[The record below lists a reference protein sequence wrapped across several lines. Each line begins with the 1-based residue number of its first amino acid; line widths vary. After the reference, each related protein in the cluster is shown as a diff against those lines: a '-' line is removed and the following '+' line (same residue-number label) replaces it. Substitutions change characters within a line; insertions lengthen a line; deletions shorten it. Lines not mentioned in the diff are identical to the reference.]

1 MPRTLEIADVDV
13 LNFYQALPEDDQNRL
28 LEIRKFLATEIS
40 PHLAGY
46 WSRDEFPYDLAKKI
60 ADLGYSH
67 FDGMSSN
74 PLMRKYLMAELA
86 RCDISLSVYFAL
98 SNELVGATFELLAS
112 EEQQAQ
118 WLPGIRS
125 METIG
130 CFALTEPEHGSDV
143 AQGTTTTARLD
154 GDEWVLN
161 GAKRW
166 IGNGTIAHVAIVWA
180 RDEADGQVKGF
191 IVETDR
197 EGFEATKIEY
207 KTAVRIV
214 QNADITLT
222 DVRIP
227 RANKLAKADS
237 FQATGAVLQRSRNG
251 LAWQAVGAQMGIFD
265 IARSYALQRNQF
277 GRPIAK
283 FQLMQSLLVQIA
295 GNLAASLGMAH
306 RAAELEV
313 RGEVDM
319 TQAALVKLT
328 TSQFCR
334 ESAALG
340 RQLMGGNGTLA
351 DYGMGRF
358 FSDAEAIFTYEGS
371 YEINTLLAG
380 RGITGMSAFI

>member
-1 MPRTLEIADVDV
+1 MPKTLDLTDVDV
-13 LNFYQALPEDDQNRL
+13 LNFYRQLPEGDQNRL
-28 LEIRKFLATEIS
+28 AEIRNFLAEEVS
-40 PHLAGY
+40 PHLATF
-46 WSRDEFPYDLAKKI
+46 WSKDEFPIELAKKI
-60 ADLGYSH
+60 ADLGYGH
-67 FDGMSSN
+67 LDGMSPD

-98 SNELVGATFELLAS
+98 ANELVGATLELLAS
-112 EEQQAQ
+112 EDQQAQ

-125 METIG
+125 MEIIG

-161 GAKRW
+161 GSKRW
-166 IGNGTIAHVAIVWA
+166 IGNGTIADMAIVWA
-180 RDEADGQVKGF
+180 RDEADDQVKGF
-191 IVETDR
+191 IVETNRD
-197 EGFEATKIEY
+197 GFTATKIEH

-227 RANKLAKADS
+227 RGNKLAKADS

-251 LAWQAVGAQMGIFD
+251 LAWQSVGAQMGILD
-265 IARSYALQRNQF
+265 IARNYALKRNQF

-283 FQLMQSLLVQIA
+283 FQLMQSLLVRIA

-306 RAAELEV
+306 RAAELEAQ
-313 RGEVDM
+313 GEVNM

-328 TSQFCR
+328 TSQLCR
-334 ESAALG
+334 ESASLG

-358 FSDAEAIFTYEGS
+358 FADTEAIFTYEGS
-371 YEINTLLAG
+371 YEVNTLLAG
-380 RGITGMSAFI
+380 RGITGMSAFV